1 MLKALVTFD
10 EGGKKEAPQSKDRLK
25 LAHDAEP
32 LKQAA
37 EAIPFVVWIDYK
49 NCRLSVVRIDQA
61 VILRSL

>member
-25 LAHDAEP
+25 LAHDVEP
-32 LKQAA
+32 LKQTAT
-37 EAIPFVVWIDYK
+37 AIPFVVWIDYK

>member
-1 MLKALVTFD
+1 MLKKLVMFG

-37 EAIPFVVWIDYK
+37 EAIPFVD
-49 NCRLSVVRIDQA
+49 
-61 VILRSL
+61 

>member
-25 LAHDAEP
+25 LANDAEP

-37 EAIPFVVWIDYK
+37 EAILFVVWID
-49 NCRLSVVRIDQA
+49 
-61 VILRSL
+61 

>member
-1 MLKALVTFD
+1 MGR
-10 EGGKKEAPQSKDRLK
+10 EQMPQGDDM

-37 EAIPFVVWIDYK
+37 TAIPFVVWIDYK
-49 NCRLSVVRIDQA
+49 NCHLSVVRIDQA